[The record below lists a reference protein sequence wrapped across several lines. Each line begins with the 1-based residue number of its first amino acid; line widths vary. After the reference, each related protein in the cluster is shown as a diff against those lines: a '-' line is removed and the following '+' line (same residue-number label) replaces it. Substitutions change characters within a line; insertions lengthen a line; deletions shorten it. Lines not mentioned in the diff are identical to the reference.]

1 MTQQDKKIINDMIEL
16 AQRHEVGTQDKLLAE
31 FAERVHKKAL
41 QLMEADGKVEGKHY
55 AAMKLVLKE
64 YGVSVDF
71 EKANTQ

>member
-1 MTQQDKKIINDMIEL
+1 MTQQEVLTQFAKKV
-16 AQRHEVGTQDKLLAE
+16 HEQ
-31 FAERVHKKAL
+31 AL

-71 EKANTQ
+71 EKAGLK